1 MERRKGGRMREG
13 WRVDPRVRDS
23 MSMVKKKNKTG
34 VQRSR
39 HKFSSSYYQFLP
51 KSGQEVY

>member
-1 MERRKGGRMREG
+1 MREG
-13 WRVDPRVRDS
+13 RRVDPRVRES
-23 MSMVKKKNKTG
+23 MSMVKKKNNNKTG

>member
-13 WRVDPRVRDS
+13 WRVDPRVGDS